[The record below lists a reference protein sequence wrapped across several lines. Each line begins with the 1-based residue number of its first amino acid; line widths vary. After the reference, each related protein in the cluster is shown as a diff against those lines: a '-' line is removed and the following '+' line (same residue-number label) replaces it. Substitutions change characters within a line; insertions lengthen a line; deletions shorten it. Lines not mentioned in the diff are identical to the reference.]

1 VEFEVVN
8 EAGRT
13 FATNVTGPF
22 GAYVKGRP
30 RRRDEVYDRN
40 RENGG
45 SENRS
50 GGYIQEHFNHSEDG
64 GDSFDNIKGNN
75 GNRRDDSGD
84 NHQK

>member
-1 VEFEVVN
+1 MEFEVVN

-40 RENGG
+40 RENSG
-45 SENRS
+45 SGNRS
-50 GGYIQEHFNHSEDG
+50 GGYIQDHVEYSEDH
-64 GDSFDNIKGNN
+64 GDSFDNNMGNN
-75 GNRRDDSGD
+75 GNRRD